1 MAKTIQKTT
10 VYLDAEDYR
19 RLKALARA
27 THRKPAHLLR
37 EAVAEYTAREHP
49 RRSARSIGA
58 GDSGRGDLSERAED
72 LLTGM
77 GLGHRSAGRG
87 RNRRR

>member
-1 MAKTIQKTT
+1 MAKETQKTT

-37 EAVAEYTAREHP
+37 EAVAEYTARQRP
-49 RRSARSIGA
+49 RQKARSIGA

-72 LLTGM
+72 LLSGM
-77 GLGHRSAGRG
+77 GLGQRSARRG
-87 RNRRR
+87 GGRRR

>member
-1 MAKTIQKTT
+1 MAKTTQKTT

-19 RLKALARA
+19 RLKALART

-37 EAVAEYTAREHP
+37 EAVAEYTARQRS

-58 GDSGRGDLSERAED
+58 GDSGRDDLSERAED

-77 GLGHRSAGRG
+77 GLVRRSAQRG
-87 RNRRR
+87 GGRRR